1 MFEKDK
7 SLERYTREEFTM
19 EEQLY
24 NYYIQMRKV
33 MHSLENFK
41 YGTEDK
47 FQSSEDFKQGF
58 LAGIKILSSI
68 LLDI

>member
-33 MHSLENFK
+33 LHSIERFK

-47 FQSSEDFKQGF
+47 FSKFRGF
-58 LAGIKILSSI
+58 
-68 LLDI
+68 